1 MQGTELREKT
11 TEELE
16 ALLKEL
22 RAKLVNLKFQL
33 SVGKLTDHTAI
44 TKTKRDIARVLTVLR
59 ERGIKL

>member
-33 SVGKLTDHTAI
+33 AVVS
-44 TKTKRDIARVLTVLR
+44 
-59 ERGIKL
+59 